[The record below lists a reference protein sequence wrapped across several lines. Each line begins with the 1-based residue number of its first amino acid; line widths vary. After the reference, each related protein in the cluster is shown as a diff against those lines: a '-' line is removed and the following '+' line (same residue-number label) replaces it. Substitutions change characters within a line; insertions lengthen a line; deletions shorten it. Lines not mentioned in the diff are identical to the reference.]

1 VTAHDVTVPYS
12 EPMEAFVLPDEHK
25 IAGAVRQVL
34 GEAPV
39 AA

>member
-1 VTAHDVTVPYS
+1 
-12 EPMEAFVLPDEHK
+12 MEAYVLPNEEK
-25 IAGAVRQVL
+25 IALGVRQVL

>member
-1 VTAHDVTVPYS
+1 MTVLASRWSVRAPN
-12 EPMEAFVLPDEHK
+12 DEK